1 MVESMKRRVE
11 MPKPL
16 PKETRENIIRHH
28 KNGAKNTEIS
38 KWLRVSSASVERII
52 RLYREGKS
60 IEVKAY
66 KRGRKPAFD
75 EVKMKHRRKN
85 WSDFKR
91 ATQT

>member
-1 MVESMKRRVE
+1 